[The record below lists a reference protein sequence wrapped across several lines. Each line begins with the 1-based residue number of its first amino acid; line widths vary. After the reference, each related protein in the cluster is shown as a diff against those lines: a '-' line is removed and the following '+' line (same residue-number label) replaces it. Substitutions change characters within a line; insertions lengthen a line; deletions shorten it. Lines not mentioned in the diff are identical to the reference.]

1 MLSPPLS
8 KARKTPSDRAV
19 LLLMRRS
26 QTAATVN
33 RVKKF
38 FCLSLLGA
46 LLVPAISGKTPHVY
60 PSPLG
65 RLYHGFYW
73 GGVGTDTHDPTEH
86 DVTSEDI
93 ARYEQAVGAKTAW
106 IYFSDNWF
114 ESRKFPADMC
124 NWIRDLGKVPYIRL
138 MLRSDVDQRHAEKE
152 FSLQKIV
159 AGVFDV
165 DLRIW
170 AHEAKNFGSPI
181 LVEWGTEPNGNWFSW
196 NGKWNGGAIEGPAR
210 YVAVYRHIVDL
221 MRAEGADN
229 LQWVWHVNWLDEPEK
244 SWNRFENYFPG
255 ENYCDWVALSAY
267 GPTTPSTRDGA
278 ESFEFKMR
286 EAYPRLTKI
295 APNKPVIIAEF
306 GCDLHNRHVSVARW
320 GREALEDLFSNRWPA
335 IIGFCWWNEGWQ
347 NDDHKKHDTDM
358 IILHNVDLIRVF
370 RDEFA
375 QHGDRIQET
384 PIEMTKH
391 E

>member
-1 MLSPPLS
+1 
-8 KARKTPSDRAV
+8 
-19 LLLMRRS
+19 MRRS

-124 NWIRDLGKVPYIRL
+124 SWIRDLGKVPYIRL

-165 DLRIW
+165 DLCIW

-210 YVAVYRHIVDL
+210 YVAAYRHIVDL

-320 GREALEDLFSNRWPA
+320 AREALEDLFSNRWPA

-358 IILHNVDLIRVF
+358 IILHNVDLTRAF
-370 RDEFA
+370 HDEFA
-375 QHGDRIQET
+375 QHVDRIQER